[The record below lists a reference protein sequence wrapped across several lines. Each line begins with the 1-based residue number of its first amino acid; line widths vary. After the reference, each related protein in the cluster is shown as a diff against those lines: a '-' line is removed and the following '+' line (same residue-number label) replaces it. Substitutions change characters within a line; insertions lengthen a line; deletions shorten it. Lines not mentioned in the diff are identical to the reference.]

1 MQSQVIA
8 VGNIVADFIATNIRM
23 FPEWGEH
30 VETRVAIE
38 PIIGGNA
45 ANFAICLT
53 KLGINTALI
62 GKVGRDTLGRALLNS
77 LRKKKINVSNVSFCE
92 IPTSVSLIASNLQ
105 GERGVIHY
113 IGANSN
119 LKVEDI
125 TLEKFPSA
133 RILHLSAY
141 YLVPDLEGKPAEE
154 ILKKAKELGLV
165 TTFDVAWDVKGL
177 WNVNNLL
184 EFVDF
189 FLPNEK
195 EAEMITGK
203 ADPAE
208 SASALLDMGVGTAVI
223 KLGPMGCLI
232 KTCAG
237 EEIHVPS
244 YRVPV
249 VDTTGAGD
257 AFDAGFIYGVIK
269 KWSLNKAAHFA
280 NAVAAATLQSKG
292 TTSAPTLRSALKM
305 LDGKYVN
312 KQIKALS
319 TG

>member
-1 MQSQVIA
+1 MQGQVIA

-30 VETRVAIE
+30 VETKAAIE

-53 KLGINTALI
+53 KLGISTALI
-62 GKVGRDTLGRALLNS
+62 GKVGRDTLGRALLKA
-77 LRKKKINVSNVSFCE
+77 LRKKKIDVSNVSFCE
-92 IPTSVSLIASNLQ
+92 TPTSVSLIASNLQ

-113 IGANSN
+113 IGANSS

-125 TLEKFPSA
+125 SLEKFPGA

-141 YLVPDLEGKPAEE
+141 YLTPGLEGIPAEG

-165 TTFDVAWDVKGL
+165 TTFDVAWDLKGL
-177 WNVNNLL
+177 WNVSNLL

-208 SASALLDMGVGTAVI
+208 SASVLLDKGAKTVVI
-223 KLGPMGCLI
+223 KLGSKGCLI
-232 KTCAG
+232 KTCVG
-237 EEIHVPS
+237 EEMHIPS

-257 AFDAGFIYGVIK
+257 AFDAGFIYGVLK
-269 KWSLNKAAHFA
+269 KWSLKKAGRFA
-280 NAVAAATLQSKG
+280 NAVAALTLKSRG
-292 TTSAPTLRSALKM
+292 TTSAPTLRHALKL
-305 LDGKYVN
+305 LDVKYVN
-312 KQIKALS
+312 NQIKMRP
-319 TG
+319 TV